1 MNNERTGQAQEPP
14 SQTSEEMLRQ
24 IIGHLEKTQRKGW
37 AEVACA
43 IILSLATTC
52 SAWCAYQSKVW
63 GDLQNSLDATANEKS
78 QNAAEHRLM
87 AGEVRGAEAML
98 ILKIVEAKTEGKD
111 QLAEFLSSRLFP
123 HTQAALK
130 AWWKADPFNNT
141 NAPRTP
147 FQMEQYKQ
155 VMLEEAKLEDEQ
167 AKELHASAARAN
179 ETANK
184 YILLTVLFA
193 SVLFFGGVG
202 GTFESPTVRRV
213 MLGIAFVF
221 FLSTLFVLSRVPIA
235 WS

>member
-1 MNNERTGQAQEPP
+1 
-14 SQTSEEMLRQ
+14 
-24 IIGHLEKTQRKGW
+24 
-37 AEVACA
+37 
-43 IILSLATTC
+43 
-52 SAWCAYQSKVW
+52 VW
-63 GDLQNSLDATANEKS
+63 GDLQNSLDGSANEKS
-78 QNAAEHRLM
+78 QKAAENRLM

-111 QLAEFLSSRLFP
+111 QLAEFLSARLFP

-130 AWWKADPFNNT
+130 AWWKTDPLHNT

-155 VMLEEAKLEDEQ
+155 VMLEEAKIQDDQ
-167 AKELHASAARAN
+167 ANELHVSAARAN

-202 GTFESPTVRRV
+202 GTFDSRMIRRV
-213 MLGIAFVF
+213 MLGIAIIF
-221 FLSTLFVLSRVPIA
+221 FLGTLIVLSRVPMA